1 MGRKCPKGVICIENI
16 TMFFLLVVVTLGVY
30 LYNKYRNGNYTNK
43 TSEKI
48 QQSDRL
54 FVLNRQP
61 QFQPSFLFPVSSGMF
76 NPLVPPLKDAVFYP
90 KNSSDPRGIP
100 ININTRGFDTSYKQV
115 GVLTRING
123 KETILPLM
131 GRPLHANHSKW
142 QYYTMTDKSNAI
154 KLPISYNG
162 KSCTSDYGC
171 NDLYNG
177 DTVYVE
183 GYKDAFK
190 VTMYEN
196 NAPSYI
202 PYI

>member
-1 MGRKCPKGVICIENI
+1 MSFPDSCLDI
-16 TMFFLLVVVTLGVY
+16 VTSI
-30 LYNKYRNGNYTNK
+30 NK
-43 TSEKI
+43 
-48 QQSDRL
+48 
-54 FVLNRQP
+54 
-61 QFQPSFLFPVSSGMF
+61 
-76 NPLVPPLKDAVFYP
+76 LKDTVFYP

-131 GRPLHANHSKW
+131 GRPLYANNSKW
-142 QYYTMTDKSNAI
+142 QYYTMTDKNNAI
-154 KLPISYNG
+154 MLPISYNG
-162 KSCTSDYGC
+162 KSCTGDYGC
-171 NDLYNG
+171 NDMYNG

-196 NAPSYI
+196 ESPKYI

>member
-1 MGRKCPKGVICIENI
+1 MPRKCPKGVICIENI
-16 TMFFLLVVVTLGVY
+16 TMFFLLVLVTLGVF
-30 LYNKYRNGNYTNK
+30 LYNKYKYYNGRVRKSHTTNNN
-43 TSEKI
+43 
-48 QQSDRL
+48 DRL
-54 FVLNRQP
+54 FVLNGQQVQQP
-61 QFQPSFLFPVSSGMF
+61 LLFPISSAMF
-76 NPLVPPLKDAVFYP
+76 NPMVPPLKDAVFYP

-142 QYYTMTDKSNAI
+142 QYYTMTDKNNAI

-162 KSCTSDYGC
+162 KSCTSEYGC
-171 NDLYNG
+171 NDMYNG

-196 NAPSYI
+196 DAPRYI
-202 PYI
+202 PF

>member
-1 MGRKCPKGVICIENI
+1 MVE
-16 TMFFLLVVVTLGVY
+16 VTIGVY
-30 LYNKYRNGNYTNK
+30 LYNKYRNGNYKNK
-43 TSEKI
+43 TSGKI
-48 QQSDRL
+48 PQSDRL
-54 FVLNRQP
+54 FVLNQQP

-202 PYI
+202 PYL

>member
-1 MGRKCPKGVICIENI
+1 MPRKCPKGVICIENI
-16 TMFFLLVVVTLGVY
+16 TMFFLLVLVTLGVF
-30 LYNKYRNGNYTNK
+30 LYNKYKYYNNRVRKSQSIHN
-43 TSEKI
+43 
-48 QQSDRL
+48 SDRL
-54 FVLNRQP
+54 FVLNGQQMRQP
-61 QFQPSFLFPVSSGMF
+61 LLFPTSSTMF

-131 GRPLHANHSKW
+131 GRPLHVNHSKW
-142 QYYTMTDKSNAI
+142 QYYTMTDKNNAI

-162 KSCTSDYGC
+162 KSCTSEYGC
-171 NDLYNG
+171 NDMYNG

-196 NAPSYI
+196 DAPRYI
-202 PYI
+202 PF